1 MELYKSR
8 AAGAR
13 DGRRDDGRI
22 DGVRQFCAGYQAAVH
37 DKQYRALQMLNTETV
52 ALYWAIGREIYRQQR
67 EKGWGKSV
75 VEMLCTGLAAGVSG
89 GEGIFGGESLAHAQF
104 LPHLS

>member
-1 MELYKSR
+1 MAELIGYDNF
-8 AAGAR
+8 AR
-13 DGRRDDGRI
+13 DI
-22 DGVRQFCAGYQAAVH
+22 KQLIH

-75 VEMLCTGLAAGVSG
+75 VEMLARDLQHEFSR